1 MTMPATWRIAFGA
14 PLCLLLLACS
24 PPSESKK
31 AAAPAAAKEEPVP
44 EVFQVN
50 LDTSK
55 GPVVVEVRRDWAPR
69 GADHFYSLVKT
80 GFYDGNR
87 FFRVVRNFVDQ
98 FGISG
103 DPQLN
108 RLWADSNLPDDPVK
122 QSNVKGTL
130 TYAHLGPNSRSTQL
144 FINLKDNKTLD
155 KQGFAPIGKVTSG
168 MDTVERLYSSYGEM
182 APRGQGPDPT
192 QIEVQVN
199 AYLENHFAR
208 LDHINKATIQ

>member
-1 MTMPATWRIAFGA
+1 MSEKLGVAFGA
-14 PLCLLLLACS
+14 VACLLSMACS
-24 PPSESKK
+24 PPSQTRK
-31 AAAPAAAKEEPVP
+31 AEAPAAAKNEPP
-44 EVFQVN
+44 PDVFRVN

-55 GPVVVEVRRDWAPR
+55 GPVAIEVRRAWAPR
-69 GADHFYSLVKT
+69 GADHFYELVKT

-87 FFRVVRNFVDQ
+87 FFRVVRNFVVQ

-108 RLWADSNLPDDPVK
+108 RLWANANLPDDPVK
-122 QSNVKGTL
+122 QSNVTGTL

-155 KQGFAPIGKVTSG
+155 KQGFAPIGKVISG
-168 MDTVERLYSSYGEM
+168 MATVERLYSSYGEI
-182 APRGQGPDPT
+182 APRGQGPDPSR
-192 QIEVQVN
+192 IEVEGN

-208 LDHINKATIQ
+208 LDYINKAAVQ

>member
-1 MTMPATWRIAFGA
+1 MPGKWEIAVGA
-14 PLCLLLLACS
+14 ALCLMFTACS
-24 PPSESKK
+24 PPNAGKK
-31 AAAPAAAKEEPVP
+31 TEAPAAVKNEPP
-44 EVFQVN
+44 PDVFQVT

-55 GPVVVEVRRDWAPR
+55 GPVVVEVRRAWAPH
-69 GADHFYSLVKT
+69 GADHFYELVKT

-87 FFRVVRNFVDQ
+87 FFRVVRNFVVQ

-103 DPQLN
+103 DPQIN
-108 RLWADSNLPDDPVK
+108 RLWANANLPDDPVK
-122 QSNVKGTL
+122 QSNLKGTL

-155 KQGFAPIGKVTSG
+155 KQGFAPIGKVISG

-182 APRGQGPDPT
+182 APRGQGPDPS
-192 QIEVQVN
+192 QIEVEGN

-208 LDHINKATIQ
+208 LDYIHKATIQ

>member
-1 MTMPATWRIAFGA
+1 MPGTWRIALGA
-14 PLCLLLLACS
+14 PLCLMFMACS
-24 PPSESKK
+24 PPTGSKK
-31 AAAPAAAKEEPVP
+31 VEAPAAVKDERVP

-87 FFRVVRNFVDQ
+87 FFRVVRNFVVQ

-182 APRGQGPDPT
+182 APRGQGPDPS
-192 QIEVQVN
+192 QIEVQGN

-208 LDHINKATIQ
+208 LDSINKATIQ

>member
-1 MTMPATWRIAFGA
+1 MSEKLGVAFGA
-14 PLCLLLLACS
+14 VACLLSMACS
-24 PPSESKK
+24 PPSQTRK
-31 AAAPAAAKEEPVP
+31 AEAPAAAKNEPP
-44 EVFQVN
+44 PDVFRVN

-55 GPVVVEVRRDWAPR
+55 GPVAIEVRRAWAPR

-87 FFRVVRNFVDQ
+87 FFRVVRNFVVQ
-98 FGISG
+98 FGING

-108 RLWADSNLPDDPVK
+108 RLWANANLPDDPVK

-155 KQGFAPIGKVTSG
+155 KQGFAPIGKVISG
-168 MDTVERLYSSYGEM
+168 METVERFYSSYGEM
-182 APRGQGPDPT
+182 APRGQGPDPS
-192 QIEVQVN
+192 QIEVQGNV
-199 AYLENHFAR
+199 YLENRFAR
-208 LDHINKATIQ
+208 LDRINTATIQ

>member
-1 MTMPATWRIAFGA
+1 MFM
-14 PLCLLLLACS
+14 ACS
-24 PPSESKK
+24 PPNQSRKVE
-31 AAAPAAAKEEPVP
+31 APAAKDDQPPP

-50 LDTSK
+50 LNTSK
-55 GPVVVEVRRDWAPR
+55 GPVAIEVRRDWAPR
-69 GADHFYSLVKT
+69 GADHFYALVKT

-87 FFRVVRNFVDQ
+87 FFRVVRNFVVQ

-108 RLWADSNLPDDPVK
+108 RLWATANLPDDPVK

-155 KQGFAPIGKVTSG
+155 KQGFAPIGKVISG
-168 MDTVERLYSSYGEM
+168 METVERLYSSYGEM
-182 APRGQGPDPT
+182 APRGQGPDPS
-192 QIEVQVN
+192 QIEVQGN
-199 AYLENHFAR
+199 AYLEEHFAR
-208 LDHINKATIQ
+208 LDRINKATIQ

>member
-1 MTMPATWRIAFGA
+1 MFT
-14 PLCLLLLACS
+14 ACS
-24 PPSESKK
+24 PPNETRK
-31 AAAPAAAKEEPVP
+31 AEAPAARNEPP
-44 EVFQVN
+44 PDVFQAI

-55 GPVVVEVRRDWAPR
+55 GPVTIEVRRQWAPS

-87 FFRVVRNFVDQ
+87 FFRVVRNFVVQ

-108 RLWADSNLPDDPVK
+108 RLWANANLPDDPVK

-144 FINLKDNKTLD
+144 FINLKDNKALD
-155 KQGFAPIGKVTSG
+155 KQGFAPIGKVISG

-182 APRGQGPDPT
+182 APRGQGPDPSE
-192 QIEVQVN
+192 IEVQGN

-208 LDHINKATIQ
+208 LDYINKATIQ